1 MRDVA
6 VVAVL
11 VFALVAISEIAGQ
24 YLEAREA
31 EACVALCRPSG
42 WCALAEQEG
51 PDEVAA
57 CYLTCRGE
65 P

>member
-1 MRDVA
+1 MTEH
-6 VVAVL
+6 L
-11 VFALVAISEIAGQ
+11 KALAANQHRLADE
-24 YLEAREA
+24 LFA
-31 EACVALCRPSG
+31 EANRLEEDAARRRARPSG
-42 WCALAEQEG
+42 WCAPAEQEG

>member
-6 VVAVL
+6 VAAVL
-11 VFALVAISEIAGQ
+11 VFALAGLADVAGQ
-24 YLEAREA
+24 YLDAREA

-42 WCALAEQEG
+42 WCAPAEQEG

-65 P
+65 R